1 MTVTKEMGVM
11 LPHTTM
17 NSPVYLDVKNAPFK
31 LYGFDNGFERVPADI
46 AKATS
51 EKVECLA
58 RTSAG
63 GRVRFRTNSDYI
75 VVHGDY
81 DYTENSTVWSIAA
94 QVGFDIYF
102 TENGKQRFKGVFAG
116 SKPEGQNYSENR
128 LRFTNEMKD
137 VTIYF
142 PMVTAFTS
150 FYIGL
155 HEGCEIEAVDDY
167 KYETPVVFY
176 GSSIVHGVGA
186 GRASNSYPSII
197 SRRLDC
203 NYRNLGF
210 GGAAKAEKPIMEY
223 IAGLDMS
230 VFVYDYDHNAP
241 DYEHLLNTHYEGY
254 KIFRAKQPK
263 TPVIMASRVDI
274 NCGNRA
280 ENEKCR
286 ALIRSNY
293 ERAKAEGDENIY
305 FIDGEQIYPDSLRDE
320 CTCDGCHPNDMG
332 YSYMADAFGK
342 IIKELIE
349 K

>member
-1 MTVTKEMGVM
+1 MIVTREMGVT

-17 NSPVYLDVKNAPFK
+17 NSPVYLDVKNAPFR
-31 LYGFDNGFERVPADI
+31 LYGFDNGFERVPAEI

-51 EKVECLA
+51 ESVERLA

-75 VVHGDY
+75 VVHGDF
-81 DYTENSTVWSIAA
+81 DYTENGTTWPIAA
-94 QVGFDIYF
+94 QAGFDIYF
-102 TENGKQRFKGVFAG
+102 TENGKQKFRGVFGG
-116 SKPEGQNYSENR
+116 SKPTGQNYSENR

-142 PMVTAFTS
+142 PVVTAFTNM
-150 FYIGL
+150 YIGL
-155 HEGCEIEAVDDY
+155 HEGCVLEEMENY

-186 GRASNSYPSII
+186 GRASTPYPSII

-203 NYRNLGF
+203 NFRNLGF

-241 DYEHLLNTHYEGY
+241 TYEHLEKTHYEGY
-254 KIFRAKQPK
+254 KIFRAKQPT

-274 NCGNRA
+274 DCCNRA
-280 ENEKCR
+280 ENERWR
-286 ALIRSNY
+286 ALIKSNY
-293 ERAKAEGDENIY
+293 ERAKVEGDENIY
-305 FIDGEQIYPDSLRDE
+305 FIDGEEIYPTELRDD

-332 YSYMADAFGK
+332 YRYMADAFGK

>member
-1 MTVTKEMGVM
+1 MIVTKEMGTL

-17 NSPVYLDVKNAPFK
+17 SSPVYLDVKNAPFR
-31 LYGFDNGFERVPADI
+31 LYGFDNGFCRVPNDV

-51 EKVECLA
+51 EVVERLA
-58 RTSAG
+58 RTATG
-63 GRVRFRTNSDYI
+63 GRIRFRTNSDYI
-75 VVHGDY
+75 VVHGDHV
-81 DYTENSTVWSIAA
+81 YTENSKIWSFAS
-94 QVGFDIYF
+94 QRGLDIYF
-102 TENGKQRFKGVFAG
+102 TENGKQKFKGVFSG
-116 SKPEGQNYSENR
+116 SQPDGVSYIESR
-128 LRFTNEMKD
+128 LRFSDEMKD

-142 PMVTAFTS
+142 PWATEFTS
-150 FYIGL
+150 VYVGL
-155 HEGCEIEAVDDY
+155 REGCVLEAAEDY

-176 GSSIVHGVGA
+176 GSSIVHGAGA
-186 GRASNSYPSII
+186 GKASMTYPSII

-210 GGAAKAEKPIMEY
+210 GGAAKAERAIIEY
-223 IAGLDMS
+223 CASLEMS

-241 DYEHLLNTHYEGY
+241 TLEHLEKTHYAGY
-254 KIFRAKQPK
+254 KLFREKQPT

-274 NCGNRA
+274 DCGNVE

-286 ALIRSNY
+286 ALIKANY
-293 ERAKAEGDENIY
+293 ERALAEGDENVY
-305 FIDGEQIYPDSLRDE
+305 FVDGAKVYPEDIRDE
-320 CTCDGCHPNDMG
+320 CTSDGCHPNDMG

>member
-1 MTVTKEMGVM
+1 MIVTKEMGTL

-17 NSPVYLDVKNAPFK
+17 SSPVYLDVKNAPFR
-31 LYGFDNGFERVPADI
+31 LYGFDNGFCRVPNDVS
-46 AKATS
+46 KATS
-51 EKVECLA
+51 EVVERLA

-75 VVHGDY
+75 VVHGDF
-81 DYTENSTVWSIAA
+81 DYTENGTTWPIAA
-94 QVGFDIYF
+94 QAGFDIYF
-102 TENGKQRFKGVFAG
+102 TENGKQKFRGVFGG
-116 SKPEGQNYSENR
+116 SKPTGQNYSENR

-142 PMVTAFTS
+142 PVVTAFTNM
-150 FYIGL
+150 YIGL
-155 HEGCEIEAVDDY
+155 HEGCVLEEMENY

-186 GRASNSYPSII
+186 GRASTPYPSII

-203 NYRNLGF
+203 NFRNLGF

-241 DYEHLLNTHYEGY
+241 TLEHLEKTHYAGY
-254 KIFRAKQPK
+254 KLFREKQPT

-274 NCGNRA
+274 DCGNVE

-286 ALIRSNY
+286 ALIKANY
-293 ERAKAEGDENIY
+293 ERALAEGDENVY
-305 FIDGEQIYPDSLRDE
+305 FVDGAKVYPEDIRDE
-320 CTCDGCHPNDMG
+320 CTSDGCHPNDMG